1 MAEQFGM
8 SFAQGAALA
17 EDTRAA
23 VLGGKG
29 AGLARMVSLGL
40 PVPPG
45 FTFTTEA
52 CRAYLTTGWSDAMEE
67 ALTSCLADLE
77 ATTGK
82 RLGDPENP
90 LLVSVRSGA
99 PISMPGMMD
108 TVLNAGMTF
117 GTAEGLGKATG
128 DTRFGWDTLRRFVQ
142 SYVSVVLGAPSD
154 LVREVSEEHL
164 GKDDGASLDA
174 ATLETAT
181 GALRKDFASRGYIV
195 PTDPLDQVRKAVG
208 AVFSSWTCERAQTYR
223 RLENIADDLFTAAT
237 VQMMAFGNL
246 GERSGTGVAFSRC
259 PSDGA
264 PGLMG
269 DFLQGAQGEDVVAGT
284 HQTLPISR
292 LAELWPDVTAEL
304 EETARLLER
313 DLCDL
318 ADIEFTVES
327 GKFWMLQ
334 YRKGKRSPRAALRLA
349 IDMAEDPDF
358 PLSREEALERVATIL
373 ENPPMLAVNTDVP
386 MGSKDDHLIAKGLAA
401 SPGQAVGA
409 LVTSVDEAV
418 AAEGK
423 GEAVILVRR
432 ETSPADIGGMAASV
446 GILTTRGGQV
456 SHAAVVARGW
466 GLPAVV
472 GADTI
477 EVKPDGIVIGEQ
489 LIPSGTIITVDG
501 SSGEVFLGAHHREEV
516 EAPEVATLK
525 AWRREG
531 TGTADDTSRS
541 DGYVEEATEDSVSR
555 VLALKGMGDSAAIAA
570 VLGAPQAEVEEV
582 VESLVAKEAI
592 IAMPRDRYR
601 PAPDTAEKIDAW
613 YRDMADAI
621 KDQIEP
627 QMEAFHE
634 VNDTFKGIVT
644 DWQMREVDGAQ
655 VINDHTDAE
664 YDAGVTRRIAT
675 DVQTVITSILA
686 EVSKAHDRLM
696 RYQTRFEQALAK
708 IDEGDKDMVAHPMK
722 DSYHTVWFE
731 LHEELIRLS
740 GRVRT
745 E

>member
-52 CRAYLTTGWSDAMEE
+52 CRAYLATGWSDAMEE

-82 RLGDPENP
+82 RLGDPDNP

-181 GALRKDFASRGYIV
+181 GALREDFASRGYTV
-195 PTDPLDQVRKAVG
+195 PTDPLEQVRKAVG

-327 GKFWMLQ
+327 GKFWLLQ

-373 ENPPMLAVNTDVP
+373 ENPPMLAANTDAP
-386 MGSKDDHLIAKGLAA
+386 TGSKDDHLIAKGLAA

-446 GILTTRGGQV
+446 GILTTRGGHV

-501 SSGEVFLGAHHREEV
+501 SSGEVFLGAHHREEI

-531 TGTADDTSRS
+531 TDTADDTSQS

-570 VLGAPQAEVEEV
+570 VLGAPQAEVDKV
-582 VESLVAKEAI
+582 VGRLVAKDAI

-601 PAPDTAEKIDAW
+601 PAPETSEKIDTW
-613 YRDMADAI
+613 YRDMAETI

-627 QMEAFHE
+627 QMETFHE

-664 YDAGVTRRIAT
+664 YDASVTGRIAT
-675 DVQTVITSILA
+675 EVHTVITPILA